1 MAELTQAVTP
11 SMEVRRFD
19 VGEADRCG
27 DLIGDMF
34 TRRCAGA
41 IVEHVF
47 SASMMAELTARIRR
61 GVAGLPQATAS
72 TFRGGLFG
80 VPLVLSGEDL
90 NDYLAAAEHFRA
102 AIEPLFASEGG
113 LEACLRDTLARVAGG
128 RSVEV
133 ARAEDG
139 RAYLPASI
147 RVLVAGDS
155 LPIHYENG
163 TTKYDSMR
171 PLLARIDRTTIMSF
185 YLTVELAEE
194 GGTLQYFSTDCSGDG
209 DRIIGD
215 LGGPE
220 KARAIL
226 AARGYIDVFPGVGDL
241 LVFDGGRHYHLVT
254 EVHRGTRWTLGGFFA
269 LTKEHDRVLYW
280 S

>member
-1 MAELTQAVTP
+1 MAEPAQPSTS

-19 VGEADRCG
+19 VGEAGRCG

-41 IVEHVF
+41 IVERVF
-47 SASMMAELTARIRR
+47 SPATMAELTAGIRR
-61 GVAGLPQATAS
+61 GIAGLPQATAP

-113 LEACLRDTLARVAGG
+113 LEARLRDILVRIAGG

-133 ARAEDG
+133 ARAQDG

-171 PLLARIDRTTIMSF
+171 PLLPRIDQTTIMSF

-226 AARGYIDVFPGVGDL
+226 SDRGHIDVSPAVGDL
-241 LVFDGGRHYHLVT
+241 LVFDGGRNYHLVT
-254 EVHRGTRWTLGGFFA
+254 EVRRGTRWTLGGFFA